1 MKKTF
6 AIVLFCGLIFLASHP
21 AAAQIINSDT
31 ASNFTSGVGAA
42 AGFAPITI
50 GNIVATV
57 IQVALSILALIFLI
71 LAVLSGFRWMTAAGN
86 EEQIKKAQN
95 TIQAAIIGLI
105 IVLAAWAITYF
116 IFMYLPFSGGS
127 GGGFQGGTSG

>member
-1 MKKTF
+1 MKKIFTIIF
-6 AIVLFCGLIFLASHP
+6 IGGLFFLASHP
-21 AAAQIINSDT
+21 AAAQIINAKT
-31 ASNFTSGVGAA
+31 AGDFTNGVGVA

-50 GNIVATV
+50 GKIIATV
-57 IQVALSILALIFLI
+57 IQVVLSILALIFLI

-116 IFMYLPFSGGS
+116 IFMYLPFSGTAS
-127 GGGFQGGTSG
+127 GGFQGGTSG